1 MNKKNLNGFNI
12 STGAYSDFVSEILS
26 YAKERRSAY
35 ACVANVHMFIEAY
48 KNETFNSIIN
58 EADIITPDGVP
69 LCWWL
74 RLKYGIKQQRVAG
87 MDLLPDLL
95 IEMEKKELK
104 VYFYGG
110 SDALINQT
118 GIHLKQH
125 YPLLQVVGLKSP
137 PFRELTEEEEER
149 SINEIN
155 SSEAQLV
162 FVILGCPRQEKWM
175 ASMKGRINAMMVG
188 VGGALP
194 VLIGMQKRAPKWMQR
209 SGLEWFYRLAQEP
222 ARLFKRYA
230 ITNTLFLYLLS
241 KDFIRSL
248 FLKKAY

>member
-12 STGAYSDFVSEILS
+12 STGEYSDFVSKILS

-35 ACVANVHMFIEAY
+35 ACVANVHMYIEAY

-87 MDLLPDLL
+87 MDLLPDILK
-95 IEMEKKELK
+95 EMEKKELK
-104 VYFYGG
+104 VYIYGG
-110 SDALINQT
+110 SDVLIKQT
-118 GIHLKQH
+118 AIHLNQQ
-125 YPLLQVVGLKSP
+125 YPLLPIAGLKSP
-137 PFRELTEEEEER
+137 PFRELTKEEEEL

-155 SSEAQLV
+155 SSGAQLV

-175 ASMKGRINAMMVG
+175 ASMKGRINAVMVG

-194 VLIGMQKRAPKWMQR
+194 VLIGMQKRAPQWMQR
-209 SGLEWFYRLAQEP
+209 SGLEWLYRLAQEP
-222 ARLFKRYA
+222 VRLFKRYA
-230 ITNTLFLYLLS
+230 VTNTLFLYLLG
-241 KDFIRSL
+241 KDFFRSL

>member
-1 MNKKNLNGFNI
+1 
-12 STGAYSDFVSEILS
+12 
-26 YAKERRSAY
+26 
-35 ACVANVHMFIEAY
+35 
-48 KNETFNSIIN
+48 
-58 EADIITPDGVP
+58 
-69 LCWWL
+69 
-74 RLKYGIKQQRVAG
+74 

-95 IEMEKKELK
+95 KEMEKKELK

-110 SDALINQT
+110 SPELIKQT
-118 GIHLKQH
+118 AIHLKQH
-125 YPLLQVVGLKSP
+125 FPLLPIVGLKSP
-137 PFRELTEEEEER
+137 PFRELSKEEEEHT
-149 SINEIN
+149 INEIN

-175 ASMKGRINAMMVG
+175 ASMKGRINAVMVG

-194 VLIGMQKRAPKWMQR
+194 VLIGMQARAPKWMQR

-222 ARLFKRYA
+222 TRLFKRYA
-230 ITNTLFLYLLS
+230 ITNSLFLYLLS